1 MGDLRP
7 NKQSSPAGGDSQLA
21 VAVLGLLLAVM
32 GAAGL
37 GYAAAR
43 LAGLGGSGFA
53 LWVRGEAGPRWST
66 RASVLLALMV
76 ALAAVLLFP
85 VVRWLARVRR
95 GRVWTDGLA
104 RSMSSSRDL
113 AGLREQAVAED
124 TQRLGAARAGTG
136 IRLGRAVPTR
146 EWLYGT
152 YEWCQVWIMGPRAG
166 KTRSVAIPQV
176 VEHGGPV
183 VSTSNKRDVHDK
195 TRGPRSEVG
204 RCWVNDPQ
212 SIAGESAQWWW
223 NPLSFVTNVERAEQ
237 MVGIFAAART
247 SEDTAGIDPYFEP
260 EGRNLLANLLI
271 AAAVTGEPI
280 TRLPDWLTG
289 RDPRPGVPDPVK
301 ILRDHGYPQMAKD
314 IADNLA
320 LDDGQRDGLYGTAR
334 SFIRFLRDPRY
345 TPWMSPTGPDDRRSQ
360 FDPDAFVRSSD
371 TLYLLSKEGPGS
383 ARALTGGL
391 VAAVYAAGEQLAE
404 RSGGRVPDPVLF
416 SLDEAANICRW
427 PELPSLYSHA
437 GSKGLIL
444 VTILQSKPQGERA
457 WGKGGFGEMLSA
469 ANILVVGRGVND
481 DQHLAEL
488 SRMIGDR
495 QIRDRSLSTG
505 SKGHRSTS
513 TQLREERILSEADLR
528 AFPRGRAVLFTS
540 GARTI
545 LLANEDYSVH
555 EWAWKVDASS
565 ATYKPALNEP
575 TVKSGPNSDL
585 NSDPKEVS
593 NGTAIT
599 A

>member
-7 NKQSSPAGGDSQLA
+7 NKQSSPAGGDVALA
-21 VAVLGLLLAVM
+21 IGVFVLLLVLLGVA
-32 GAAGL
+32 GAAYL
-37 GYAAAR
+37 SAH
-43 LAGLGGSGFA
+43 LAGLGRGGFA
-53 LWVRGEAGPRWST
+53 AWVRGESGPRWST
-66 RASVLLALMV
+66 KASIILAVLV
-76 ALAAVLLFP
+76 ALAATVLVP
-85 VVRWLARVRR
+85 AVRWVTRLRR
-95 GRVWTDGLA
+95 GRVWTDRLA
-104 RSMSSSRDL
+104 RSMSSTRDL
-113 AGLREQAVAED
+113 AELNQDAVAAD
-124 TQRLGAARAGTG
+124 TQRLGATGAGTG
-136 IRLGRAVPTR
+136 VRLGQAVTTR
-146 EWLYGT
+146 QWLWST

-176 VEHGGPV
+176 IEHGGPV
-183 VSTSNKRDVHDK
+183 LSTSNKRDVHDG

-204 RCWVNDPQ
+204 QCWVNDPQ
-212 SIAGESAQWWW
+212 QIAGQEPSWWW
-223 NPLSFVTNVERAEQ
+223 NPLSFVTNAERAEQ
-237 MVGIFAAART
+237 LVGIFASART

-271 AAAVTGEPI
+271 AAAVAGEPV

-289 RDPRPGVPDPVK
+289 RKVRPGVPDPEQ
-301 ILRDHGYPQMAKD
+301 ILRTHGYPQMAKD
-314 IADNLA
+314 ITDNLA

-345 TPWMSPTGPDDRRSQ
+345 TPWIAPAGEGDDRPR
-360 FDPDAFVRSSD
+360 FDPEAFVRSSD

-383 ARALTGGL
+383 ARAITGAL

-404 RSGGRVPDPVLF
+404 RSGGRVPCPVLF

-457 WGKGGFGEMLSA
+457 WGKGGFGEMCSA
-469 ANILVVGRGVND
+469 ANIMVVGRGVND
-481 DQHLAEL
+481 EQHLSEL
-488 SRMIGDR
+488 SRMVGDR

-513 TQLREERILSEADLR
+513 TQLRDERILSEADLR
-528 AFPRGRAVLFTS
+528 AMPRGRAVLFTS
-540 GARTI
+540 GARPI
-545 LLANEDYSVH
+545 LLANVDYSTH
-555 EWAWKVDASS
+555 DWAWKVGASND
-565 ATYKPALNEP
+565 TY
-575 TVKSGPNSDL
+575 GPHHTEEDSDEQ
-585 NSDPKEVS
+585 P
-593 NGTAIT
+593 IT